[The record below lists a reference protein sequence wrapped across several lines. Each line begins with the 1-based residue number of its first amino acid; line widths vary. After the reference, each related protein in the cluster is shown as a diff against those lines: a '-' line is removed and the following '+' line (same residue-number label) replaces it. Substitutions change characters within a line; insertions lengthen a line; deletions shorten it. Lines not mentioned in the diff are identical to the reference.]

1 MTEEI
6 LQAAIMRLR
15 SKATERFAIIK
26 DLYHRPATG
35 ETTDQIVQHAVALAQ
50 LEGAMITLQNYAGP
64 LARQT
69 ENEAVSNTPEQPV
82 TEVEAEEDDEEQQIY
97 EKLLEDV
104 EQEEGPLPP
113 DSPNHDELM
122 KRSTTYR
129 NSQRFRGKKSES

>member
-15 SKATERFAIIK
+15 SKATERFGIIK
-26 DLYHRPATG
+26 DLYHRPATT

-50 LEGAMITLQNYAGP
+50 LEGAMVTLQQYSGA

-69 ENEAVSNTPEQPV
+69 EDEVVSNTPEEQP
-82 TEVEAEEDDEEQQIY
+82 TEVLVEEEDES
-97 EKLLEDV
+97 LE
-104 EQEEGPLPP
+104 PP
-113 DSPNHDELM
+113 DHDELM

-129 NSQRFRGKKSES
+129 KSQKSRGPKSES